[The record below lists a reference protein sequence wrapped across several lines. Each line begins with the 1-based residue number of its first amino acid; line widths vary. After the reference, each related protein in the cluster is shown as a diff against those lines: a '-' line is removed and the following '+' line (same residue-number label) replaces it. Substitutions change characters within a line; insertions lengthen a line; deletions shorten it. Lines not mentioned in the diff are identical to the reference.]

1 MKLTHLRRIMYCMSF
16 IWCFVLQAGFFT
28 AAEGVGVLQV
38 VDLGAAYI
46 GYIVLGNLSI
56 KLNTVQPF

>member
-1 MKLTHLRRIMYCMSF
+1 MGVWF
-16 IWCFVLQAGFFT
+16 FLQAGFFT
-28 AAEGVGVLQV
+28 AAEGVGVWQV

-56 KLNTVQPF
+56 KLNTVQSFHVYFFLSGL